1 MNLPNLI
8 TVFRILLIPV
18 LVILLLYGH
27 FSGALGVFALAAVT
41 DSLDGLIARLTNQ
54 QTRLGTYLDPM
65 ADKLLLISAF
75 ITLSLLQMI
84 PAWITIVLVSRDLI
98 LIFGTMMMH
107 MIHGRF
113 EITPSWL
120 GKCTTATQLFY
131 VLAVLVFMTM
141 NRDSPVLQPVLLLTV
156 LLTIVSGLHYILRA
170 IRTQNNHGF

>member
-18 LVILLLYGH
+18 LVILLWYGH
-27 FSGALGVFALAAVT
+27 FPWALGVFALAAVS
-41 DSLDGLIARLTNQ
+41 DSLDGLIARLSNQ

-65 ADKLLLISAF
+65 ADKLLLISGF
-75 ITLSLLQMI
+75 VTLSLLKVI

-98 LIFGTMMMH
+98 LMFGTLLLH
-107 MIHGRF
+107 MIYGSF

-131 VLAVLVFMTM
+131 VLAILVLLTIDHD
-141 NRDSPVLQPVLLLTV
+141 NRVLRPVLFLTV
-156 LLTIVSGLHYILRA
+156 FLTIVSGLHYIFRT

>member
-18 LVILLLYGH
+18 LVILLLYSH
-27 FSGALGVFALAAVT
+27 FSWALGVFALAAVS
-41 DSLDGLIARLTNQ
+41 DGLDGLIARLSNQ

-65 ADKLLLISAF
+65 ADKLLLISGF
-75 ITLSLLQMI
+75 MTLSLLQVI
-84 PAWITIVLVSRDLI
+84 PAWIAIVLVSRDLI
-98 LIFGTMMMH
+98 LIFGTMMLH

-131 VLAVLVFMTM
+131 VLAILVLMTM
-141 NRDSPVLQPVLLLTV
+141 NKDNSVLQPVLFLTV
-156 LLTIVSGLHYILRA
+156 FLTIVSGLHYIFRA
-170 IRTQNNHGF
+170 IRMQNNHII